1 VTGEIAMLRLGLAGA
16 LVAFMSMGVSA
27 QSTTECAAKYK
38 SFMQKMTREEQ
49 SKMSG
54 ERLADLNRKAQ
65 RIYDACQT
73 GHLSD
78 PRSMFE
84 SLDRSRN

>member
-1 VTGEIAMLRLGLAGA
+1 MLRFVLSGVLA
-16 LVAFMSMGVSA
+16 LTLMSIAVSA
-27 QSTTECAAKYK
+27 QSTMDCAARYK
-38 SFMQKMTREEQ
+38 SFMEKMTREEQ

-54 ERLADLNRKAQ
+54 ERLAALNRKAQ

-78 PRSMFE
+78 PRTMFE

>member
-1 VTGEIAMLRLGLAGA
+1 MLRLGLGGA
-16 LVAFMSMGVSA
+16 LVLALMSIGVSA
-27 QSTTECAAKYK
+27 QSTMECAEKYK

-49 SKMSG
+49 GKMSG
-54 ERLADLNRKAQ
+54 DRLAALNRKAQ

-73 GHLSD
+73 GHLAN
-78 PRSMFE
+78 PRAMFD

>member
-1 VTGEIAMLRLGLAGA
+1 MVRLGLSGV
-16 LVAFMSMGVSA
+16 LMLTLLSVAVSA
-27 QSTTECAAKYK
+27 QSTVDCAARYK
-38 SFMQKMTREEQ
+38 AFMQKMAREEP
-49 SKMSG
+49 KKLSG
-54 ERLADLNRKAQ
+54 EQLAALNRKAQ

-84 SLDRSRN
+84 NLDRSRN